1 LSAQVLLWRLPSGA
15 VTDEETLQQ
24 KRRGYWLRRARLK
37 AGLTL
42 AAASEAAGLSA
53 GSGSTVSRWEEGTRE
68 IKVIHLERL
77 ARAYDVTLDWLMR
90 PEKTDDERLDEAIR
104 SAAAA
109 ERADSAEA
117 GDRDPRADDE
127 LGDSRRRLSA

>member
-1 LSAQVLLWRLPSGA
+1 MSAQVLLWRLPSGA
-15 VTDEETLQQ
+15 VTDDEALQQ

-37 AGLTL
+37 AGFTL

-77 ARAYDVTLDWLMR
+77 ARAYDVPLDWLMR

-109 ERADSAEA
+109 ERADAEA
-117 GDRDPRADDE
+117 GEDRAPRADDE
-127 LGDSRRRLSA
+127 PGAGLRRRSA